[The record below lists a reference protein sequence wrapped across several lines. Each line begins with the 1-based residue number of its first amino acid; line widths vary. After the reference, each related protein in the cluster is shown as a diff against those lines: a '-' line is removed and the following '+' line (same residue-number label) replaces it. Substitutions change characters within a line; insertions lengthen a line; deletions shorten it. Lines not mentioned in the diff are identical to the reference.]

1 MTARRSAAAP
11 GLIALCAALVLLSA
25 PMAGAQSPAAETG
38 PSALTVNQAVARAL
52 ANQPLIQQAQAA
64 VEAARARV
72 GEAQASYYPFVNGTA
87 SYNRLS
93 DQSFSIASV
102 LPPSVP
108 LSSLVPPSLLPL
120 FESPLS
126 LVPVD
131 NWDFSVGL
139 NQVIYQFGKRGIQ
152 VKLAE
157 NGVAAAQI
165 GVEQIQVSLAYQTVQ
180 VFYSVLFLRDQLA
193 ALDSQMKN
201 LQEHLDGVHARMET
215 GSASKYDELST
226 EARVTA
232 LQSQRI
238 DAQNMLDK
246 AEIGM
251 RQLLG
256 MDEAAPLALE
266 GSFAPS
272 LTGVPDPGALLG
284 ASLANRTEVRQ
295 AAEAESAAELGRR
308 LVFASSLP
316 TLSAHASFGYKTGIL
331 PNLNSLTMDWVAG
344 VNLNV
349 PVFQGFMALRQRD
362 EALGKLEG
370 ARANSLAVK
379 RTVTTQVLQAIRD
392 VQAARSQVESAQAQ
406 LDQAQQVLEVVK
418 VQYDLGLLTNLE
430 YLDAQAGLERAQLG
444 SLQAQYRNV
453 LGEYALRQATGEKI
467 WTAAT
472 DPAATDPT
480 ATAQP
485 AAANPAATPQPAA
498 ASPAAAQ

>member
-1 MTARRSAAAP
+1 MRTRRSAAAP

-25 PMAGAQSPAAETG
+25 ASAGAQSAQGAAD
-38 PSALTVNQAVARAL
+38 SLTVGQALARAL

-72 GEAQASYYPFVNGTA
+72 GEAQASYYPFVSGSA

-108 LSSLVPPSLLPL
+108 LDSLVPASLLPL
-120 FESPLS
+120 FQSPLS

-139 NQVIYQFGKRGIQ
+139 SQVIYQFGKRGIQ
-152 VKLAE
+152 VRLAE
-157 NGVAAAQI
+157 NGIAAAEI
-165 GVEQIQVSLAYQTVQ
+165 GVEQIQMGLAYQTVQ
-180 VFYSVLFLRDQLA
+180 VFFSVLFLRDQLA
-193 ALDSQMKN
+193 AMDSQLKN

-215 GSASKYDELST
+215 GSASRYDELST
-226 EARVTA
+226 EARVSA

-238 DAQNMLDK
+238 DVQATLDK
-246 AEIGM
+246 QEIGL

-256 MDEAAPLALE
+256 MEESAPLALE
-266 GSFAPS
+266 GGFVPTMAGAP
-272 LTGVPDPGALLG
+272 DQDALLG
-284 ASLANRTEVRQ
+284 ASLASRPEIRQ

-308 LVFASSLP
+308 LALAAALP

-331 PNLNSLTMDWVAG
+331 PNLNSLSMDWVAG

-349 PVFQGFMALRQRD
+349 PVFQGFLGERTQE
-362 EALGKLEG
+362 EAQKKLDA

-392 VQAARSQVESAQAQ
+392 VLTARSQVESAQAQ

-444 SLQAQYRNV
+444 SIQAQYRNV
-453 LGEYALRQATGEKI
+453 LAEYALRQAAGEKI
-467 WTAAT
+467 WTAGAAGAVSGA
-472 DPAATDPT
+472 DPAA
-480 ATAQP
+480 
-485 AAANPAATPQPAA
+485 AAAPGPATGGK
-498 ASPAAAQ
+498 